1 MVCAFDSLQ
10 VISTDSSCTL
20 PSALVITSRPVV
32 AEEDVPSTQVPEG
45 KKEPK
50 KRKKKGDDD
59 EEGEG
64 EADGDAEPSEKKAK
78 AVSMPVGS
86 SVHA

>member
-1 MVCAFDSLQ
+1 MRDRLAAGLLADV
-10 VISTDSSCTL
+10 SCTL
-20 PSALVITSRPVV
+20 PSAFDVPSRPAV

-64 EADGDAEPSEKKAK
+64 EADGDAEASEKKAK
-78 AVSMPVGS
+78 AVSMPVG
-86 SVHA
+86 